1 MLKKLTFSWQMEVL
15 NNMHNEIC
23 QTRGSV
29 IIQAK
34 IYFKHLY

>member
-1 MLKKLTFSWQMEVL
+1 MEVL
-15 NNMHNEIC
+15 NTVHTDIFE
-23 QTRGSV
+23 TRELLFE